1 MLDDLLDD
9 LEDDLDESDLN
20 AMRAALY
27 GRISSNPEHD
37 EKGVKRQIRKGR
49 RLVESRGG
57 TVVMERTDN
66 DISASKGAPRPG
78 YEEIMAAAE
87 AGKIT
92 HIVVFQSSR
101 WWRNRSERAEG
112 IERLRK
118 AGVSIV
124 AIKGLDLDFSTAS
137 GRLMAGVLGEF
148 DTAESEFKSERILEK
163 VEELAAEGKI
173 ANGGPRPF
181 GYTRV
186 YAGEGPRRKIV
197 RDEINEA
204 EAEIIRECARRFLAD
219 EPAGAIV
226 RDLNE
231 RGINTS
237 TGARWSIQA
246 LKWMLRS
253 GRIAGLR
260 ERRRE
265 IVGPAVWPAII
276 DLDAHQQ
283 LRALINRGRTGR
295 SNPRKFYPTGFV
307 FCTSPDCLR
316 RNVKMKAFRTL
327 AGVAKYRCPP
337 KVNGGCGGRSI
348 DLDAFLDLVDRYM
361 QRRLSDPEVLREL
374 AERENV
380 RTVETGRLLA
390 RIDDDER
397 RLALLRASLEDG
409 EEDDLPE
416 VVASVRAIR
425 KRLREARDELAALAK
440 ATHLVGEDLPDLAR
454 RWPDLSL
461 DRKRILLATFVE
473 RILVGPAVRG
483 LGKFD
488 PRRVEIVPRQTA

>member
-1 MLDDLLDD
+1 MVDDLLDD
-9 LEDDLDESDLN
+9 LDDDLDSVGEG
-20 AMRAALY
+20 MRAALY

-49 RLVESRGG
+49 RLVQSRGG

-78 YEEIMAAAE
+78 YEEIMGAAE

-101 WWRNRSERAEG
+101 WWRNRSERAAG

-118 AGVSIV
+118 AGVGII
-124 AIKGLDLDFSTAS
+124 AIKGIDLDFTTAS

-148 DTAESEFKSERILEK
+148 DTAESEFKSERVLEK
-163 VEELAAEGKI
+163 VEELAAEGRI

-181 GYTRV
+181 GYNRV
-186 YAGEGPRRKIV
+186 YAGEGPRRKIL
-197 RDEINEA
+197 RDEVNDA
-204 EAEIIRECARRFLAD
+204 EAAIIRDCARRFLAG
-219 EPAGAIV
+219 ESAGSIV

-231 RGINTS
+231 RGVDTS

-246 LKWMLRS
+246 LTWMLQS

-276 DLDAHQQ
+276 DLDTHQQ
-283 LRALINRGRTGR
+283 LRALISRRR
-295 SNPRKFYPTGFV
+295 SGVATPRKYYPTGFV
-307 FCTSPDCLR
+307 FCSNPECLR
-316 RNVKMKAFRTL
+316 REVKMKAFRTRT
-327 AGVAKYRCPP
+327 GVAKYRCPP
-337 KVNGGCGGRSI
+337 KVNGGCGGRAI
-348 DLDAFLDLVDRYM
+348 DLDGLLKLVDLYM
-361 QRRLSDPEVLREL
+361 QHRLSDPEVLREL

-380 RTVETGRLLA
+380 RTAETARLLA

-397 RLALLRASLEDG
+397 RLALLKASMEDG
-409 EEDDLPE
+409 DEEEVPE
-416 VVASVRAIR
+416 AVASARTIR
-425 KRLREARDELAALAK
+425 RRLREARDELAGLAK
-440 ATHLVGEDLPDLAR
+440 ATELVGEDLPDLAR
-454 RWPDLSL
+454 RWPDLPL
-461 DRKRILLATFVE
+461 DRKRTLLATFVE
-473 RILVGPAVRG
+473 RIVIGPGVRG
-483 LGKFD
+483 RGFFD
-488 PRRVEIVPRQTA
+488 PDRVDIIRRKRT